1 MSDILAFIGCGC
13 FLVAAFMTDIRT
25 RKIPNVLNLAFV
37 VSGLLYQGAAHGLD
51 GLYFAGKGC
60 AAGFGVLFILYL
72 LGAVG
77 AGDVKLFAGI
87 GAWTGILFAAQTLL
101 YSILFA
107 GAIGLGILCW
117 RREGLRRI
125 KRIFG
130 SLAGVFMFRSLVPLN
145 ADRVHH
151 LTFPFMWAVLPG
163 ALAGY
168 FYMY

>member
-1 MSDILAFIGCGC
+1 MNDTLAFIGCGI
-13 FLVAAFMTDIRT
+13 FLTMAFMTDIRT
-25 RKIPNVLNLAFV
+25 RRIPNRLNLAFAA
-37 VSGLLYQGAAHGLD
+37 SGLLYQAAVHGLK
-51 GLYFAGKGC
+51 GILFAFQGC
-60 AAGFGVLFILYL
+60 AAGFVVLFILYL

-87 GAWTGILFAAQTLL
+87 GAWTGLLFTAQTLL

-117 RREGLRRI
+117 RREGMRRI
-125 KRIFG
+125 KAIFG
-130 SLAGVFMFRSLVPLN
+130 SMAGIFMFRSLAPLT
-145 ADRVHH
+145 ADRINH

>member
-1 MSDILAFIGCGC
+1 MDDILAYIGCGC
-13 FLVAAFMTDIRT
+13 FLTAAFVTDIRT
-25 RKIPNVLNLAFV
+25 RKISNRLNMTFIL
-37 VSGLLYQGAAHGLD
+37 SGMFYQGAVHGID
-51 GLYFAGKGC
+51 GLLFALKGC
-60 AAGFGVLFILYL
+60 ASGFIVLFILYL

-87 GAWTGILFAAQTLL
+87 GAWTGILFTAQTLL

-107 GAIGLGILCW
+107 GVIGLGILCW
-117 RREGLRRI
+117 RREGMRRI

-130 SLAGVFMFRSLVPLN
+130 SFAGVFMFRSLGPLT
-145 ADRVHH
+145 ADRINY

-168 FYMY
+168 FYL

>member
-1 MSDILAFIGCGC
+1 MNDLIAYIGCGF
-13 FLVAAFMTDIRT
+13 FLAIAFMTDIRT
-25 RKIPNVLNLAFV
+25 QKIPNLLNLAFV
-37 VSGLLYQGAAHGLD
+37 CSGLIYQGIVHGWD
-51 GLYFAGKGC
+51 GLLFAAKGG
-60 AAGFGVLFILYL
+60 AIGFVVLFVLYV

-87 GAWTGILFAAQTLL
+87 GAWTGTLFAAQTLL

-107 GAIGLGILCW
+107 GAIGLGILIF
-117 RREGLRRI
+117 RREGMVRI
-125 KRIFG
+125 KRIF
-130 SLAGVFMFRSLVPLN
+130 SSIFRVLMLRSFAPLAS
-145 ADRVHH
+145 DRVNH